1 MLIATLILNGLVMG
15 AIYALIGVG
24 LSLIFG
30 VLEIVNF
37 AHGQIYTLGALALA
51 ILVGHFGFG
60 FLPAAL
66 VSAVAVAALG
76 YLLYLLFL
84 RHIRKGEF
92 ERGIILTLG
101 IGIVIQNA
109 LIYFHGA
116 TPQIIDTEFSFRDIS
131 ALGFRVEM
139 IKAIAVAFA
148 LVSITLLH
156 LVLTRTRFGMAIRA
170 LSQNREAALVVG
182 MRPAI
187 VAGHAVVIGMAL
199 AGLAGAVLAPVS
211 TVHPLMGA
219 PVLFKAF
226 AIVIIGGLGHLP
238 GAVVASLIIG
248 VSESLAGGLGSAS
261 MQDGAVFLVMI
272 AMLQFRPMGLFGKGV
287 RI

>member
-182 MRPAI
+182 MRPTI

-199 AGLAGAVLAPVS
+199 AGLAGAVLAPVF

>member
-199 AGLAGAVLAPVS
+199 AGLAGAVLAPVF

>member
-1 MLIATLILNGLVMG
+1 MLVSTLILNGLVMG

-51 ILVGHFGFG
+51 LLVGHFGFG
-60 FLPAAL
+60 FLPAAF
-66 VSAVAVAALG
+66 VSALGVAAFG
-76 YLLYLLFL
+76 YLLYVLFL

-101 IGIVIQNA
+101 IGIVVQNA
-109 LIYFHGA
+109 LIYFYGA
-116 TPQIIDTEFSFRDIS
+116 TPQIVDTEFSFKDIS
-131 ALGFRVEM
+131 VLGLRVEM
-139 IKAIAVAFA
+139 IKAIAVGFA
-148 LVSITLLH
+148 IVSITTLH

-182 MRPAI
+182 MRPTVI
-187 VAGHAVVIGMAL
+187 AGHAVVIGTAL
-199 AGLAGAVLAPVS
+199 AGLAGAVLAPVF

-219 PVLFKAF
+219 PILFKAF

-261 MQDGAVFLVMI
+261 LQDAAVFLVMI